1 MDRNAPYRRILGN
14 ILRNLLESVDQ
25 ESTRTTTIGF
35 VLATTSNTEFLT
47 QPGLGDETLKTL
59 LYCRRSKGV
68 T

>member
-35 VLATTSNTEFLT
+35 VLATTSNTELLT

-59 LYCRRSKGV
+59 LYCHRSKGD